1 MREFQLQVYGFS
13 GICFTG
19 GKKMDTSALKY
30 FIVVAQ
36 TEHMSR
42 AAEKLNITQPSLS
55 ASIRRLEADIGF
67 QLFDRTG
74 RGIRL
79 NEYGRIF
86 LQGVSEAENI
96 MNSCL
101 TEMEEKK
108 RASVNFIRLACSNSP
123 TNSRLI
129 DLLLSE
135 GKSLRVSNIPSSWE
149 NELINKACDLVIT
162 MGVLHHSQIAR
173 AELRD
178 QQLVA
183 VTTQDH
189 PLAAAPS
196 VTLDDLHRYP
206 FCSTDAPHSLINV
219 VKEQRPEYDFHPRIT
234 FLGRN
239 SADMLR
245 AIRSGKCV
253 GLMVKRNLPD
263 DKDLCILPVVDFD
276 INLPIY
282 LYWREND
289 SSNRMLASM
298 RQSIISFYQALP
310 EE

>member
-1 MREFQLQVYGFS
+1 
-13 GICFTG
+13 
-19 GKKMDTSALKY
+19 MDTSALKY

-86 LQGVSEAENI
+86 LQGVTEAENI
-96 MNSCL
+96 MDACL
-101 TEMEEKK
+101 KEMEEKK
-108 RASVNFIRLACSNSP
+108 KSDVSFIRLACSNSP
-123 TNSRLI
+123 TNARLI
-129 DLLLSE
+129 ELLLAE
-135 GKSLRVSNIPSSWE
+135 GMNLRVSIIPLNWE
-149 NELINKACDLVIT
+149 QELLNKTCDLVIT
-162 MGVLHHSQIAR
+162 MGVLHHRQISGT
-173 AELRD
+173 ELCN

-183 VTTQDH
+183 VTTQEH
-189 PLAAAPS
+189 PLAQYES
-196 VTLDDLHRYP
+196 VTLTDLHRYP
-206 FCSTDAPHSLINV
+206 FCSTDAPYSLINV
-219 VKEQRPEYDFHPRIT
+219 VKEQRPEYDFHPPIT

-245 AIRSGKCV
+245 AIRSGRYV

-263 DKDLCILPVVDFD
+263 DPDLNVLPVVGFD

-289 SSNRMLASM
+289 IVTPALASI
-298 RQSIISFYQALP
+298 QKSIVEFYRTLG
-310 EE
+310 ED